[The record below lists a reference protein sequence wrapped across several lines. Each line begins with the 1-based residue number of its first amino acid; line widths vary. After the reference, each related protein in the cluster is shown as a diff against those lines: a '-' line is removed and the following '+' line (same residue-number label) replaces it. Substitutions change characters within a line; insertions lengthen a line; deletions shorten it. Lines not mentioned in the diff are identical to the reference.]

1 MATNEPKKRSI
12 TGRLV
17 ENKLTNRPDDYT
29 FNVTYVQSRSVD
41 DLCRMT
47 AARLGT
53 KYSATEIESIYD
65 ALKDVAKEEICSGSV
80 VEFGFTTNSIGVDGV
95 FVGPNAQ
102 FDPERNKLALR
113 TVPTAEARAMLTDIS
128 VIVSHVE
135 EGLPTIITITDVT
148 TGEVNTRL
156 TPGGGLN
163 GTGKRTKI
171 MGEEGKTVGFF
182 FVNAESEEE
191 TPVPSTALMRN
202 DPSRFSF
209 IIPDLPDGTYYL
221 EVATQC
227 SSNSRTL
234 LKEPRRN
241 RFPYPLTVGDTTG
254 ESGTPGDI

>member
-1 MATNEPKKRSI
+1 M
-12 TGRLV
+12 
-17 ENKLTNRPDDYT
+17 ENKLTSRPDDYT
-29 FNVTYVQSRSVD
+29 FNVTYVQSRSVG
-41 DLCRMT
+41 DLCQMT

-53 KYSATEIESIYD
+53 KYSASEIESIYD
-65 ALKDVAKEEICSGSV
+65 ALKDIAKEEVCSGSV
-80 VEFGFTTNSIGVDGV
+80 VEFGFTTNSVGVDGS
-95 FVGPNAQ
+95 FIGPKAQ
-102 FDPERNKLALR
+102 FDPKRNKLALR

-135 EGLPTIITITDVT
+135 EGLPTIITVTDVT
-148 TGEVNTRL
+148 TGEVNVRL

-182 FVNAESEEE
+182 FVNAESDEE
-191 TPVPSTALMRN
+191 TLVPPTALMRN
-202 DPSRFSF
+202 DPSHFSF

-227 SSNSRTL
+227 SSNNRTL

-241 RFPYPLTVGDTTG
+241 RFPYLLTVGDA
-254 ESGTPGDI
+254 SGDPSTPGEI